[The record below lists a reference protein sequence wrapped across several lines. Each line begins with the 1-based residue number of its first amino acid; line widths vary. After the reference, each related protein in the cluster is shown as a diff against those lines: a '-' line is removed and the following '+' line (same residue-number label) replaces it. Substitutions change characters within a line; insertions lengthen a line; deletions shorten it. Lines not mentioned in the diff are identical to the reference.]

1 MGEFLDAAL
10 SFPAVIFGAALVVV
24 VGFWLLVLVGAA
36 DQNSFDSDVSA
47 GSGAG
52 SGADSGSV
60 GFGGVPVTVSV
71 SLLVLVAWFGSL
83 SGTVLLH
90 QAGAAGA
97 TRAVLAVAVLLG
109 SLLLAWGAV
118 RLLAHLFRRY
128 FPAEPPPSRKDFVG
142 RVCTIRTGS
151 VTAVFGQAEV
161 AAADGSTAVV
171 QVRQAPGGRTPPR
184 RTPRRSSSGAA
195 RGSSTRTTKRAS
207 SSGCRR
213 TTRPSTRARRRNRAG
228 CWGCRKPGAAEPAG
242 RPVPV
247 PGCGAARP
255 DGVCLRACCGTC
267 PGRCG
272 PAGAWP
278 GLCPRSDARG
288 PMPVPDADGRR
299 GLRPSSFF
307 FALLLRFA

>member
-36 DQNSFDSDVSA
+36 DQNSFDSDVST

-90 QAGAAGA
+90 QVGAAGA

-171 QVRQAPGGRTPPR
+171 QVRQAPRGPHL
-184 RTPRRSSSGAA
+184 AA
-195 RGSSTRTTKRAS
+195 PQAEEILVRGSTGLLYAYDEEGEFFWVSPYDAALDPGPKE
-207 SSGCRR
+207 
-213 TTRPSTRARRRNRAG
+213 
-228 CWGCRKPGAAEPAG
+228 KPGGLLGLPEAG
-242 RPVPV
+242 
-247 PGCGAARP
+247 
-255 DGVCLRACCGTC
+255 DG
-267 PGRCG
+267 
-272 PAGAWP
+272 
-278 GLCPRSDARG
+278 
-288 PMPVPDADGRR
+288 
-299 GLRPSSFF
+299 
-307 FALLLRFA
+307 